1 MGKTQNKN
9 NLSKEDVNS
18 FYNYLCLYET
28 EIKQQ
33 YGQYNFEH
41 SDFINFCSKN
51 KIERKNR
58 KSKLDNKFY
67 FETFQRDKINDKAHH
82 LLRHIRNSVAHGLV
96 QKKGKNFILRDFN
109 RNNKETM
116 YGCIRVDLFW
126 NFIKELIAT
135 SNKK

>member
-33 YGQYNFEH
+33 YGQYNFED

-67 FETFQRDKINDKAHH
+67 FETFQIDKINDKAHH

-96 QKKGKNFILRDFN
+96 QKKGKNFILHDFN
-109 RNNKETM
+109 KNNKETM

-126 NFIKELIAT
+126 NFIEKLLLT
-135 SNKK
+135 KN

>member
-109 RNNKETM
+109 RNNNETM

-135 SNKK
+135 RNKK

>member
-41 SDFINFCSKN
+41 SDFINFCIKN

-67 FETFQRDKINDKAHH
+67 FETFQIDKINDKAHH
-82 LLRHIRNSVAHGLV
+82 LLRHIRNSVTHGLV
-96 QKKGKNFILRDFN
+96 QKKGKNFILHDFN
-109 RNNKETM
+109 RNNNETM
-116 YGCIRVDLFW
+116 FGCIRVDLFW
-126 NFIKELIAT
+126 NFINELIAT
-135 SNKK
+135 WNKK

>member
-67 FETFQRDKINDKAHH
+67 FETFQIDKINDKAHH
-82 LLRHIRNSVAHGLV
+82 
-96 QKKGKNFILRDFN
+96 
-109 RNNKETM
+109 
-116 YGCIRVDLFW
+116 
-126 NFIKELIAT
+126 
-135 SNKK
+135 

>member
-109 RNNKETM
+109 RNNNETM

-126 NFIKELIAT
+126 NFIEKLLLT
-135 SNKK
+135 KN